1 MKNFIFKNELKSKK
15 YHFIK
20 DGDILL
26 CSNNTFISKAIRYF
40 QKNKYSHAGL
50 FIYINN
56 RLFVAEATK
65 RGITLTNYYEY
76 LNNKNYNIKIIKY
89 KNKNS
94 DKLKQE
100 LNYELYFDLIMN
112 NLSKPYDYISL
123 LFYEPIRFI
132 FKKWIGKKNK
142 GNNKFM
148 CGEFVAYVYNKL
160 YNIFDNW
167 YEIAPVD
174 IEKNENFEEIKVI

>member
-1 MKNFIFKNELKSKK
+1 MKKILYKQELKSKK
-15 YHFIK
+15 YQIIK

-26 CSNNTFISKAIRYF
+26 CSNNTFISKAIRFF

-50 FIYINN
+50 FIYIND

-76 LNNKNYNIKIIKY
+76 LNKKNNNIKIIKY
-89 KNKNS
+89 KDI
-94 DKLKQE
+94 DK

-142 GNNKFM
+142 GDEKFM
-148 CGEFVAYVYNKL
+148 CGEFVAYIYYKL
-160 YNIFDNW
+160 FNLFDNW

-174 IEKNENFEEIKVI
+174 IEKNDNFQDVIEVI